1 MNNPYSDL
9 PEFNLHSQ
17 IIKGR
22 HPSQFDPIVDPRFGL
37 TADTKIMTMG
47 SCFAQHLSKWLLQHG
62 YNLSISEK
70 DVLIEEGGVYSANY
84 GNVYT
89 VAQALQLFN
98 RAFEKFKENDT
109 FDAGENGNLYD
120 PIRPSAYK
128 DGFKSVEEA
137 LVSRA
142 HHKACVKKLFLESE
156 VLVFTLGLTEAW
168 IRNDDHAVLPI
179 APGIAAGDYDSA
191 LYTFHNYT
199 YQEIAGDLNELLCNL
214 HEVNSECKVV
224 LTISPVPLAATY
236 EKRHVAVSTMA
247 SKSILRAVIEDVL
260 PKYSWVD
267 YFPSYELFYTPGV
280 SDGRF
285 MWDGRHV
292 KPASVAQAMS
302 LFEKHYLLEKGRDS
316 EENRK
321 YSANDN
327 MADYLHVAC
336 DEEKIG

>member
-1 MNNPYSDL
+1 MISPYSDL
-9 PEFNLHSQ
+9 PEFSFHSQ
-17 IIKGR
+17 AIKGK
-22 HPSQFDPIVDPRFGL
+22 HPSQFDPIVAPRFNLAG
-37 TADTKIMTMG
+37 DTKIMTMG

-62 YNLSISEK
+62 YSLSISEK
-70 DVLIEEGGVYSANY
+70 EVLTEGGGVYSANY

-98 RAFEKFKENDT
+98 RAFGKFTENDI
-109 FDAGENGNLYD
+109 FDEGENGNFYD

-128 DGFKSVEEA
+128 EGFKSIGEA
-137 LVSRA
+137 ISSRA
-142 HHKACVKKLFLESE
+142 HHKACVRKLFLESD

-168 IRNDDHAVLPI
+168 IRNDDGAILPI
-179 APGIAAGDYDSA
+179 APGIAAGNYSPD

-199 YQEIAGDLNELLCNL
+199 YQEVADDLNELLRSL
-214 HEVNSECKVV
+214 HEVNSACKAV
-224 LTISPVPLAATY
+224 LTLSPVPLAATY

-247 SKSILRAVIEDVL
+247 SKSILRASIEDVL

-292 KPASVAQAMS
+292 KPTSVAQAMS
-302 LFEKHYLLEKGRDS
+302 LFEKHYLLEKDRSG
-316 EENRK
+316 EAHRK
-321 YSANDN
+321 YRAEDN
-327 MADYLHVAC
+327 MTDYLHVVC